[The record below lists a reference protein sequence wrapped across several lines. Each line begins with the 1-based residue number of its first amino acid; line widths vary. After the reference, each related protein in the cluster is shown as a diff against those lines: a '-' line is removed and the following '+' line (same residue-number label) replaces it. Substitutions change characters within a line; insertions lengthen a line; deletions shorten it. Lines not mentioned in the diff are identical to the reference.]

1 MTHAVEQVFCRD
13 RTFEVVEV
21 ELLHLLG
28 IVGHLLGLDEDGIG
42 GLGRRGV
49 RGVGS
54 HGGGFWG

>member
-1 MTHAVEQVFCRD
+1 
-13 RTFEVVEV
+13 
-21 ELLHLLG
+21 
-28 IVGHLLGLDEDGIG
+28 VGHLLGLDEDGIG